1 MKKFISLFLLLLLPL
16 AISQALNN
24 DIIAISYSIVIPFV
38 FICKLWLLKVSDV
51 PSKRYKLIVLSLM
64 LSVICAWSVAF
75 HTHWHS
81 VELYYYLEFPS
92 LIIAAVGYFGF
103 ILICIVFYRNGWC
116 LTLFKPNSE
125 LSFSY
130 EPHERKMVLHFSGT
144 KKNLRPALKSIN
156 LLLNHVLTNENIYVI
171 ELKSPLLSNDNF
183 RKRVDEYVDC
193 ANNLPSDRSF
203 VVKECGSHFPSVIER
218 LGYWLTFSQK
228 DFRNTLKFWR
238 LSKEPWEKLN
248 IINQNR

>member
-64 LSVICAWSVAF
+64 LSVICAWSLVI

-92 LIIAAVGYFGF
+92 LVIAAVGYFGS
-103 ILICIVFYRNGWC
+103 ILLCIVFYRNGWC
-116 LTLFKPNSE
+116 LTLFKPNSK
-125 LSFSY
+125 LTFSY
-130 EPHERKMVLHFSGT
+130 DPHERKMVLHFSGT
-144 KKNLRPALKSIN
+144 KKNFRPAFKSIK
-156 LLLNHVLTNENIYVI
+156 LLLNHVLTNENVYVI
-171 ELKSPLLSNDNF
+171 ELKSPILSNDKF
-183 RKRVDEYVDC
+183 RKRVDECIDC
-193 ANNLPSDRSF
+193 ANNLSGERF
-203 VVKECGSHFPSVIER
+203 FIVKQCAPYSPRRIVR
-218 LGYWLTFSQK
+218 LGYWLTFTQK
-228 DFRNTLKFWR
+228 DFKNTLKFWR
-238 LSKEPWEKLN
+238 LSKKTWEKLN
-248 IINQNR
+248 IIKQNR